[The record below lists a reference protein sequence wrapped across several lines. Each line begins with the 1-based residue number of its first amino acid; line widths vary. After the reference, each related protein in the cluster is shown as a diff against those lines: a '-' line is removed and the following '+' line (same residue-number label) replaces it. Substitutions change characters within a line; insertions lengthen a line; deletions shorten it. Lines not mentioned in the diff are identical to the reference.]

1 MKFSRVFVAVC
12 CASALGAASAAE
24 PALSSDKT
32 LPFSVRA
39 VGAPHYGDTLF
50 HFYQDHFFTAITG
63 LMVSQ
68 HFQRVAPHDDEAEVL
83 RGGMLLSYGLHDQA
97 AEIFARLIERNAP
110 PAVRDRAW
118 FFLARMRHQRGNV
131 QAAQDALD
139 KISAPLV
146 QGAGKGLEDERQLL
160 QAQLHMARQDY
171 ASAITVL
178 EGVKGGVTGDVKGSE
193 AANLYA
199 RFNLGVALIK
209 TGDQANITRG
219 SALLHEVG
227 QAGAATEELRS
238 LRDRANVALGFVALQ
253 EKKPREARAALQ
265 RVRLAGP
272 LANKALLGYGW
283 AASELNDPRL
293 ALVPWTE
300 LATRDLTDAAVLEAQ
315 IAVPFAMAEIGAY
328 TQALE
333 RYRGA
338 AALFAREK
346 TALDGSMSSIRQG
359 GFLRGLLQQNPVGA
373 EQGLDAFARL
383 DQLPEMPHTSHL
395 VPLLADHPFQEHFK
409 HLRDLNF
416 LQRNLAQWQDNLGS
430 FSDMLATRQEAFAQ
444 RLPVVRERA
453 GIINLP
459 QLQQRRD
466 ALAAELARVD
476 AEQGAAAF
484 ANPQE
489 RALLQRIQQA
499 RATLAGSA
507 ALMNAEDRAAAQERL
522 RRAEGALG
530 WQLSQQFSERAWVA
544 RRGLRDSERALADA
558 RARDAALLQAQKQ
571 EPERN
576 ARLAARVAELAA
588 RIQALQPRVAQL
600 DAEVQAQLQDIAV
613 AELQNQKDRLDAY
626 AAQATL
632 AIAQIMDRAQLAQRG
647 DDKQGG
653 APAGAARP

>member
-1 MKFSRVFVAVC
+1 MKSLRITVAAL
-12 CASALGAASAAE
+12 CAAAFGAAAAAE
-24 PALSSDKT
+24 PAPSANT

-50 HFYQDHFFTAITG
+50 HFYQDHFFSAITG

-68 HFQRVAPHDDEAEVL
+68 HFKRVAPHDDEAEVL

-97 AEIFARLIERNAP
+97 AEIFAKLIERNAP

-118 FFLARMRHQRGNV
+118 FFLARMRHQRGSV
-131 QAAQDALD
+131 QTAQEALD
-139 KISAPLV
+139 KISAPL
-146 QGAGKGLEDERQLL
+146 AAGLEDERQLL
-160 QAQLHMARQDY
+160 QAQLHMARTDY

-178 EGVKGGVTGDVKGSE
+178 QGVKGTD

-209 TGDQANITRG
+209 TGDEANVTRG
-219 SALLHEVG
+219 TALLHEVG

-328 TQALE
+328 MQALE

-346 TALDGSMSSIRQG
+346 TALDESMGAIRQG

-395 VPLLADHPFQEHFK
+395 VPLLADHPFQENFK

-416 LQRNLAQWQDNLGS
+416 LQRNLTQWQDNLGS
-430 FSDMLATRQEAFAQ
+430 FSDMLATRREAFAR

-453 GIINLP
+453 GIVNLP
-459 QLQQRRD
+459 QMQQRRD
-466 ALAAELARVD
+466 ALAAELARADD
-476 AEQGAAAF
+476 AQDAAAF
-484 ANPQE
+484 ANPRE
-489 RALLQRIQQA
+489 RELLDRI
-499 RATLAGSA
+499 RRGRA
-507 ALMNAEDRAAAQERL
+507 ALTAAAELMSAEDRAAALERL
-522 RRAEGALG
+522 RRAEGALT
-530 WQLSQQFSERAWVA
+530 WQLTRQFSERAWVA
-544 RRGLRDSERALADA
+544 RKGLRDSERAISEA
-558 RARDAALLQAQKQ
+558 RARDAALLQAQKD
-571 EPERN
+571 EPERS
-576 ARLAARVAELAA
+576 ARFEARIAELAA

-632 AIAQIMDRAQLAQRG
+632 AIAQIMDRAQLAQKG
-647 DDKQGG
+647 DDKK
-653 APAGAARP
+653 ADRPAGAAKP